1 MKSIN
6 VYALLLFLFVSVG
19 LYAQQTVK
27 GTVKESTGESLP
39 GVNVVVKGTMH
50 GTTTDFDGN
59 YEITMEGGDILV
71 FSYIGFKTQEIRP
84 TSSTLNVT
92 LQDDMQQLED
102 VVVIGYGVAK
112 KKDVTGSV
120 NLVNSKDFNKAPAV
134 NADQLLQGKV
144 AGVQITSPGGAPGA
158 GQTIRIRGNGSLSL
172 SSNPLIVIDG
182 VPMSDGGVGG
192 SRSVLNSINP
202 DDIESM
208 TVLKDASSTA
218 IYGSRAANGV
228 VMITTKKGRANQDMK
243 INFNTNMAVQ
253 NVSDYVDVMSASQYR
268 AFIYDMGNTSFS
280 SRLGLANTDWQKE
293 IYQIAPMSNSTL
305 SVTGAAGNLPY
316 RVSVGYSYADGVLK
330 TDNFKRTSAKVTLTP
345 SFFDN
350 TLKLEMNANGSY
362 LQNRFADN
370 GAIGSAVRYDP
381 TQPVYDSSSKYGGY
395 SSWIDPSTGN
405 RYNLA
410 PTNPVALLDLTNDT
424 SKVYRFIGNLKT
436 DYTLPFFPDV
446 VATVNV
452 GLDYSN
458 GKGDKIIDA
467 NMPTATTGF
476 AGTKNTYNN
485 KATNKLFDFYA
496 NYNKEINDIHTF
508 GVMAG
513 YSYQS
518 FEYDDNSTAYSY
530 FTNPG
535 DNLTI
540 PAINKSKNVLV
551 SFFGRANYSYKD
563 KYLLT
568 ATLRADASSK
578 LAKENRWGYFPSVAL
593 AWNVMNEDFMA
604 NSEVVNELKFR
615 VGYGEVGNVNGLGDY
630 LFLTN
635 YVGSVNGASY
645 QFGDAFYQ
653 TYRPSAVNPNLRW
666 EIGNTL
672 NAGIDF
678 GLWNNVVT
686 GTLDVY
692 KKVTKD
698 LIASSTIDPFTNFAN
713 RVDANIGD
721 MENKGVEFGVV
732 VTPVRNEN
740 VRWSVNYNVTYNDN
754 KITLMPDTQITGGI
768 SGGTGNNVQR
778 HEQGHIPY
786 AFFVYQQV
794 YDENGKPIE
803 NVFVDRNGDRVIN
816 SDDRYFYKSPF
827 APVTMGLGTDL
838 TYKNW
843 DLNITTRA
851 SIGNYM
857 YNNVQSQLDQSIE
870 ATTNNILSNVMSNY
884 YNTSFVQHSDQ
895 AWLSDYYVENA
906 SFFKLDNITV
916 GYTFPNTENFGIR
929 LYGTAQNVLT
939 ITNYSGLD
947 PEIAGG
953 IDNNFYPRPQ
963 TYLLGLNI
971 NF

>member
-768 SGGTGNNVQR
+768 C
-778 HEQGHIPY
+778 
-786 AFFVYQQV
+786 
-794 YDENGKPIE
+794 
-803 NVFVDRNGDRVIN
+803 RNR
-816 SDDRYFYKSPF
+816 
-827 APVTMGLGTDL
+827 
-838 TYKNW
+838 
-843 DLNITTRA
+843 
-851 SIGNYM
+851 
-857 YNNVQSQLDQSIE
+857 Q
-870 ATTNNILSNVMSNY
+870 
-884 YNTSFVQHSDQ
+884 
-895 AWLSDYYVENA
+895 
-906 SFFKLDNITV
+906 
-916 GYTFPNTENFGIR
+916 
-929 LYGTAQNVLT
+929 
-939 ITNYSGLD
+939 
-947 PEIAGG
+947 
-953 IDNNFYPRPQ
+953 
-963 TYLLGLNI
+963 
-971 NF
+971 